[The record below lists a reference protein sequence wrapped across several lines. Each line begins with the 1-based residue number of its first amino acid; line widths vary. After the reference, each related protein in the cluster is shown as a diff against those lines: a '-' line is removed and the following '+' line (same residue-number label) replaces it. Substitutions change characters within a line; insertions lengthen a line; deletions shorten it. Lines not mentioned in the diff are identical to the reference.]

1 MIVFFFR
8 TKEDGDLG
16 SVLITKIF
24 YPELTYDQLMSFHQE
39 IIDLIL
45 TKNIQSKDELHK
57 AKVKLCRKF
66 KLHTIP
72 RDSEILAKLPADRLE
87 NGAVHSL
94 LRKKSTRTLSGVSI
108 IAAMTSPEICPH
120 GRCVPCPGGPERN
133 TPQSYTGYEPAAM
146 RACCNNFDPY
156 FQIKSR
162 IEQLHA
168 IGHVT
173 DKVDLIIMGG
183 TFTARLPEYQQWFVK
198 RCYDALNIKQSKTLE
213 DAKKNNETAL
223 SRCIGLTIETRPD
236 WFRLQHVDQALYL
249 GATRVELGIQTIYD
263 TLLSQME
270 RGHTVSDS
278 IAATRI
284 AKNAGLKVCYHMMPG
299 LLGSNEKKD
308 LETFRMIFTDER
320 YKPDMIKIYP
330 TLVIKGTKLY
340 DLWTENKYEPLTTD
354 EASLLIS
361 RIKKDIPEWV
371 RIQRIQRDIPAHE
384 ISAGI
389 KKSNLRQ
396 YVEKEM
402 HQQETSCRCIRCR
415 EIGHLSAEKTK
426 KLNNFTFTCV
436 QHRYKASNGME
447 IFLSLEDI
455 EQDVLIG
462 YIRLR
467 DVIIPHRSELQEE
480 PCMIIRELKVLG
492 REAPLGEQISE
503 AFQHRG
509 YGKKLLGEAERIC
522 FEEFGKKRLFVL
534 SGVGVKPYYR
544 KLGFSNKGLYLSKIL
559 HS

>member
-1 MIVFFFR
+1 MRIFQQL
-8 TKEDGDLG
+8 K
-16 SVLITKIF
+16 TKIF
-24 YPELTYDQLMSFHQE
+24 YLELVYDQQMSFHQE

-57 AKVKLCRKF
+57 VKVKLCRKY

-72 RDSEILAKLPADRLE
+72 RDSEILAKLPTDRLE

-108 IAAMTSPEICPH
+108 IAAMTSPETCPH

-156 FQIKSR
+156 LQIKSR

-173 DKVDLIIMGG
+173 DKVDLIVMGG

-198 RCYDALNIKQSKTLE
+198 RCYDALNNKQSKTLE
-213 DAKKNNETAL
+213 HAKKNNETAL

-236 WFRLQHVDQALYL
+236 WFRLQHVDQALNL
-249 GATRVELGIQTIYD
+249 GATRVELGVQTIYD

-299 LLGSNEKKD
+299 LPGSNEKKD
-308 LETFRMIFTDER
+308 LETFQMIFTDER

-330 TLVIKGTKLY
+330 TLVTKGTKLY
-340 DLWTENKYEPLTTD
+340 DQWSDGKYEPLTT
-354 EASLLIS
+354 EQASLLIA

-371 RIQRIQRDIPAHE
+371 RIQRIQRDIPAPE

-402 HQQETSCRCIRCR
+402 HHQQTSCRCIRCR
-415 EIGHLSAEKTK
+415 EIGHLSVEKTK
-426 KLNNFTFTCV
+426 KLPYLSLTCI
-436 QHRYKASNGME
+436 QRRYKASGGME

-455 EQDVLIG
+455 EQDVLVG
-462 YIRLR
+462 YLRLR
-467 DVIIPHRSELQEE
+467 DVIKPHRSELQEK
-480 PCMIIRELKVLG
+480 PCMIVRELKVLG
-492 REAPLGEQISE
+492 RETPLGERISE

-509 YGKKLLGEAERIC
+509 YGKTLLAEAERIC
-522 FEEFGKKRLFVL
+522 TEEFGKKRLFVL

-544 KLGFSNKGLYLSKIL
+544 KLGFFDKGVYLSKIVQ
-559 HS
+559 S